1 MVIHPTEILDPTSF
15 SIERAAQ
22 LLVQGRLV
30 SFPTETVY
38 GLGADATNE
47 SAVKAIYAAKGR
59 PSFNPL
65 IAHVS
70 SVEMAKDYVEWSKA
84 ADVLASAFWPGPLTL
99 VLPLKPNNAIAPT
112 VTAGLDTLAIR
123 LPAHPLAQ
131 QVLEHAGRPI
141 AAPSANPS
149 GRISPTTAEHVFDGL
164 NGKVDV
170 ILDGGP
176 CAVGLES
183 TIVGLAPTATV
194 LRPGSITESDLETIL
209 GYPMTHY
216 KDGSHI
222 SAPGQ
227 MLSHYAPNAEVRLN
241 ASTFSQDELTL
252 GFGAMECDLN
262 LSEGG
267 DLDEAARNLFSMLRQ
282 LDKNGQGTIAV
293 APIPNHGIGVAIN
306 DRLKRAAAPKD

>member
-70 SVEMAKDYVEWSKA
+70 SVEMAKDYVEWSEA

-99 VLPLKPNNAIAPT
+99 VLPLKPNSAIAPT

-131 QVLEHAGRPI
+131 KLLEHTGRPV

-149 GRISPTTAEHVFDGL
+149 GRISPTTAEHVFEGL

-176 CAVGLES
+176 CDVGLES
-183 TIVGLAPTATV
+183 TIVGLAPTPTI
-194 LRPGSITESDLETIL
+194 LRPGSITENDLETVL
-209 GYPMTHY
+209 GHSMTHY
-216 KDGSHI
+216 QDGSHI

-227 MLSHYAPNAEVRLN
+227 MLLHYAPNAEVRLN
-241 ASTFSQDELTL
+241 ASTFSQDELKL
-252 GFGAMECDLN
+252 GFGAMECDMN

-282 LDKNGQGTIAV
+282 LDKSGRDTIAV

>member
-38 GLGADATNE
+38 GLGADATIE

-70 SVEMAKDYVEWSKA
+70 SVEMAKDYVEWSEV

-99 VLPLKPNNAIAPT
+99 VLPLKPNSAIAPT
-112 VTAGLDTLAIR
+112 VTAGLETLAIR

-131 QVLEHAGRPI
+131 QVLEHTGRPV

-149 GRISPTTAEHVFDGL
+149 GRISPTTAAHVFEGL

-176 CAVGLES
+176 CDVGLES
-183 TIVGLAPTATV
+183 TIVGLAPIPTV
-194 LRPGSITESDLETIL
+194 LRPGSITENDLETVL
-209 GYPMTHY
+209 GHPMTHY
-216 KDGSHI
+216 QDGSHI

-241 ASTFSQDELTL
+241 ADTFSQDELKL

>member
-70 SVEMAKDYVEWSKA
+70 SVEMAKDYVEWSEA

-99 VLPLKPNNAIAPT
+99 VLPLKPNSAIAPT

-131 QVLEHAGRPI
+131 QVLEHTGRPV

-149 GRISPTTAEHVFDGL
+149 GRISPTTAEHVFEGL

-176 CAVGLES
+176 CEVGLES
-183 TIVGLAPTATV
+183 TIVGLAPIPTV
-194 LRPGSITESDLETIL
+194 LRPGSITENDLEIVL
-209 GYPMTHY
+209 GHPMTLY
-216 KDGSHI
+216 QDGNHI

-241 ASTFSQDELTL
+241 ANTFAQDELKL

>member
-38 GLGADATNE
+38 GLGADATIE

-70 SVEMAKDYVEWSKA
+70 SVEMAKDYVEWSEA
-84 ADVLASAFWPGPLTL
+84 ADVLTAAFWPGPLTL
-99 VLPLKPNNAIAPT
+99 VLPLKPNSAIAPT

-131 QVLEHAGRPI
+131 QVLEHTGRPV

-149 GRISPTTAEHVFDGL
+149 GRISPTTAAHVFEGL

-176 CAVGLES
+176 CEVGLES
-183 TIVGLAPTATV
+183 TIVGLAPIPTV
-194 LRPGSITESDLETIL
+194 LRPGSITENDLETVL
-209 GYPMTHY
+209 GHPMTHY
-216 KDGSHI
+216 QDGSHI

-241 ASTFSQDELTL
+241 ADTFSQDELKL

>member
-47 SAVKAIYAAKGR
+47 SAVNAIYAAKGR

-65 IAHVS
+65 IAHVF
-70 SVEMAKDYVEWSKA
+70 SVEMAKDYVEWSEV

-99 VLPLKPNNAIAPT
+99 VLPLKPHSAIAPT

-131 QVLEHAGRPI
+131 KLLEHTGRPV

-149 GRISPTTAEHVFDGL
+149 GRISPTTALHVFEGL

-176 CAVGLES
+176 CEVGLES
-183 TIVGLAPTATV
+183 TIVGLAPTPTI
-194 LRPGSITESDLETIL
+194 LRPGSITENDLETVL
-209 GYPMTHY
+209 GHSMTHY
-216 KDGSHI
+216 QDGSHI

-241 ASTFSQDELTL
+241 ADPFSQDELKL

-267 DLDEAARNLFSMLRQ
+267 DLDEAARNLFYMLRQ
-282 LDKNGQGTIAV
+282 LDKNGQGKIAV